1 MLGCGKDNI
10 CPKGE
15 SRSKLQNF
23 VYPANLLYILNSDS
37 KEGDLKVGED
47 SQRLLMG
54 VGEFL
59 RENLIWLTSL
69 YYLWPSRVLTLEMFW
84 FSTSFSRASGVG
96 DML

>member
-23 VYPANLLYILNSDS
+23 VYPAKLLYILNSDS

-54 VGEFL
+54 VEVEENVDMSPFVFILDILVGEK
-59 RENLIWLTSL
+59 
-69 YYLWPSRVLTLEMFW
+69 LE
-84 FSTSFSRASGVG
+84 GI
-96 DML
+96 